1 MARSCILLLSL
12 GLGGCFAITD
22 TGRFEEDRGCDL
34 QLRLREFG
42 PHAAPDATL
51 RHFNRFEV
59 ALSRAR
65 ADGAQT
71 LEALAVFDPLGNAT
85 VNLRMPNAV
94 RPRTDPRQ
102 GLPAIDFYADFDDVP
117 GLSRGDHAWI
127 LEDACATGPEP
138 FLHNTGFQFR
148 TADAPIVS
156 AGVDLEVRFCG
167 PDRIFDLAGGAEVRV
182 RERTSSD
189 DRRTIVD
196 LLVDQVEL
204 ANVIVLNKCDLVDDE
219 RLGFLEGIVHH
230 LNPDARIVRSVRGVV
245 DLSEVMG
252 TGLFDMAKAESMA
265 GWQKELEG
273 EHIPETEAYGI
284 ASFVYRAR
292 RPFHPERFARWVES
306 PWPNVYRSKGFFWL
320 ATRMFHVGSLSQAG
334 AAMQHGHTGW
344 WWSVVPDAWWPS
356 DEATRAKIRA
366 DMRGTY
372 GDRRQEIVIIGAGM
386 DEPALRRAFDACL
399 LTDRE
404 MALGPKAWGALRDP
418 FPEWPPLPLEL
429 QAGVERGARA
439 PAT

>member
-127 LEDACATGPEP
+127 LEDACTTGPEP

-182 RERTSSD
+182 RERTPED
-189 DRRTIVD
+189 IDRAIGFYRTNDANRAADGV
-196 LLVDQVEL
+196 LLPGILPDGGVAVVEVL
-204 ANVIVLNKCDLVDDE
+204 ADRDNDG
-219 RLGFLEGIVHH
+219 RLG
-230 LNPDARIVRSVRGVV
+230 A
-245 DLSEVMG
+245 
-252 TGLFDMAKAESMA
+252 
-265 GWQKELEG
+265 
-273 EHIPETEAYGI
+273 
-284 ASFVYRAR
+284 
-292 RPFHPERFARWVES
+292 
-306 PWPNVYRSKGFFWL
+306 
-320 ATRMFHVGSLSQAG
+320 
-334 AAMQHGHTGW
+334 
-344 WWSVVPDAWWPS
+344 
-356 DEATRAKIRA
+356 
-366 DMRGTY
+366 
-372 GDRRQEIVIIGAGM
+372 GDRAWNFMIGDA
-386 DEPALRRAFDACL
+386 AFLPC
-399 LTDRE
+399 
-404 MALGPKAWGALRDP
+404 GAVERCSLLRDDAP
-418 FPEWPPLPLEL
+418 CFEGGRVVVRVSPVRATTNTLAE
-429 QAGVERGARA
+429 ERWFDNE
-439 PAT
+439 P